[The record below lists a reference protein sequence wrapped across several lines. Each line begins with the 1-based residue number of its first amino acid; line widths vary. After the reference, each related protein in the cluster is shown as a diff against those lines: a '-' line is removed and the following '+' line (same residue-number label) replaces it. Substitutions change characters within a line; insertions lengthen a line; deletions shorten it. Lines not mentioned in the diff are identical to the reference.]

1 MQPLSKIY
9 PIGYN
14 PKQIHIWAMPRIIPQ
29 ALSARETILVRSW
42 CSQSCEPLYHKVC
55 PIAFIYL
62 VIYDIIHSACWY
74 TSHLVFQFF
83 VYMSFRFP
91 SAKAPM
97 LNHIMEYFL
106 QAWQLMWLRF
116 SRKRLLP
123 GAKFGRK
130 FQEFHIWLVL
140 ISDIQCFMST
150 FYVAFD
156 VLISLYEWT
165 SALGSLY
172 YNYLLNF
179 LPVSL

>member
-1 MQPLSKIY
+1 LQPLTKIY
-9 PIGYN
+9 PIGYI
-14 PKQIHIWAMPRIIPQ
+14 PKQIHIWATPRIIPQ
-29 ALSARETILVRSW
+29 ALSAREMILVSSW
-42 CSQSCEPLYHKVC
+42 CSQSWEPLYHKVC
-55 PIAFIYL
+55 PIIFIYL
-62 VIYDIIHSACWY
+62 VIYDLIHSACWY
-74 TSHLVFQFF
+74 TSHLVCQFF

-91 SAKAPM
+91 SAKVSM
-97 LNHIMEYFL
+97 LNHV

-156 VLISLYEWT
+156 VLISLYEWM
-165 SALGSLY
+165 SSLGSLY